1 MEQKSRI
8 MFTGMSCFSG
18 ISYDEK
24 QHRDAA
30 EAESRWGS
38 ESLPQFL
45 NHLSPLQEFFGIQ
58 GFRELLSFFSS
69 ASREFL
75 LSDHS
80 PGKKS
85 GNLLHFFRS
94 SRLCYSLFSLFCLRK
109 PYFYNSSVIFIHVRT
124 RNTCPFPVHQ
134 CQTAF
139 DIGNADMMAAVID
152 NRRVMFDRIQCF
164 F

>member
-18 ISYDEK
+18 ISYGAK

-30 EAESRWGS
+30 EAELRWGS

-58 GFRELLSFFSS
+58 SFRELLSFFST

-85 GNLLHFFRS
+85 GNLLHLFLEFPP
-94 SRLCYSLFSLFCLRK
+94 LLFSLLFILSSEAVLLQQLRNFH
-109 PYFYNSSVIFIHVRT
+109 P
-124 RNTCPFPVHQ
+124 C
-134 CQTAF
+134 
-139 DIGNADMMAAVID
+139 
-152 NRRVMFDRIQCF
+152 
-164 F
+164 

>member
-80 PGKKS
+80 PGKKAGTS
-85 GNLLHFFRS
+85 CIFFGVPAFAIRS
-94 SRLCYSLFSLFCLRK
+94 SLYSVFGS
-109 PYFYNSSVIFIHVRT
+109 RT
-124 RNTCPFPVHQ
+124 ST
-134 CQTAF
+134 TAP
-139 DIGNADMMAAVID
+139 
-152 NRRVMFDRIQCF
+152 
-164 F
+164 

>member
-1 MEQKSRI
+1 
-8 MFTGMSCFSG
+8 MSYFSG
-18 ISYDEK
+18 ISYGEK

-58 GFRELLSFFSS
+58 SFRELLSFFSN
-69 ASREFL
+69 ASQEFL
-75 LSDHS
+75 LSDRS
-80 PGKKS
+80 PDKKTGTS
-85 GNLLHFFRS
+85 CIFFRS

-109 PYFYNSSVIFIHVRT
+109 PHLYNSSVIFIHVRT

-139 DIGNADMMAAVID
+139 DIGNADMVAAVID